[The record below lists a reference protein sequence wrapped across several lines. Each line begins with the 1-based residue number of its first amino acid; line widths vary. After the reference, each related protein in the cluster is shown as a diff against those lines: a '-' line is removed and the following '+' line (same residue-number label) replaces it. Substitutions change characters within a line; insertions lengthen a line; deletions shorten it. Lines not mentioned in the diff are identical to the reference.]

1 MGAINKDLGSFEEK
15 IGYKYKDQAIL
26 KNALSHSS
34 YVNEV
39 RIKNLS
45 HNERL
50 EYLGDAVL
58 ELVSS
63 EYIYKTYP
71 DYSEGKMSKLRASIV
86 CEPTLALC
94 AKAFDLADYIY
105 LGKGEEHTGGR
116 KRDSIVSDA
125 CEAVIGSIFLDGGF
139 EAAKTFI
146 HSFILNDLENKTLF
160 YDSKTILQEMVQA
173 QNKEISYEF
182 VSEEGP
188 DHDKT
193 FTMRA
198 YVEDMFDVTAKGHTK
213 KAAEQQ
219 AAYQA
224 ILELR
229 KK

>member
-160 YDSKTILQEMVQA
+160 M
-173 QNKEISYEF
+173 
-182 VSEEGP
+182 
-188 DHDKT
+188 
-193 FTMRA
+193 
-198 YVEDMFDVTAKGHTK
+198 TARLFCRKWYRLK
-213 KAAEQQ
+213 IRKLAMSL
-219 AAYQA
+219 Y
-224 ILELR
+224 LR
-229 KK
+229 KAQTMTRHLP